1 MGHFLRISATSLSRV
16 ARHPSPPSKAG
27 IQGVPEKQSDPRGG
41 RRSNDPK
48 LTPRTCAS
56 DHQTVCLDV
65 VLPKEP
71 IMSVLTVG
79 TRSYQVNE
87 HRVRRQAERMFKMT
101 AEQRAHRLDS
111 AKNRLARS
119 ARDKDSAG
127 ATAAAKEAAAILL
140 SQGIKEI

>member
-1 MGHFLRISATSLSRV
+1 
-16 ARHPSPPSKAG
+16 
-27 IQGVPEKQSDPRGG
+27 
-41 RRSNDPK
+41 
-48 LTPRTCAS
+48 
-56 DHQTVCLDV
+56 
-65 VLPKEP
+65 
-71 IMSVLTVG
+71 MSVLTLG
-79 TRSYQVNE
+79 TRTYQVSE

-127 ATAAAKEAAAILL
+127 ATAAAKEAASILL